1 MRSITGVEKHWVK
14 PPVTRLLS
22 GCQFWPKMLV
32 LKMSISWNSQT
43 QAKCFELPVASPIS
57 YKKSSVSQN
66 TQGIPDRWSKME
78 NEKLLGENS
87 VEKVMECPLG
97 PIYYSILTI
106 FLPFPHMNPVGTIVK
121 NQFALHQYKFFT
133 ASVSSHLSQIM
144 AILHQLCCTVHLLIN
159 VEYSCLL
166 LSALNISWYC
176 WQCEIKVCC

>member
-1 MRSITGVEKHWVK
+1 
-14 PPVTRLLS
+14 
-22 GCQFWPKMLV
+22 
-32 LKMSISWNSQT
+32 
-43 QAKCFELPVASPIS
+43 
-57 YKKSSVSQN
+57 
-66 TQGIPDRWSKME
+66 ME

-166 LSALNISWYC
+166 LSALNIS
-176 WQCEIKVCC
+176 